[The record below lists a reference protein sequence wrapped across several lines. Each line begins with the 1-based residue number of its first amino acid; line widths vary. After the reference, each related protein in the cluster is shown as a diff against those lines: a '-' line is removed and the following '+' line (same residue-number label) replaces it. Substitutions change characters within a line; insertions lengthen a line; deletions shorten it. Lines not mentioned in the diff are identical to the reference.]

1 MFPFYDLDW
10 VLLLLAKYHRVNCK
24 NRSRRINF
32 IDTKDAANVNIIV
45 VGGKDF
51 LKRIGYWL
59 YEERRY
65 WIQNNPDI
73 YRTDRKEELIAVQ
86 VDRKMSPRSEQ

>member
-1 MFPFYDLDW
+1 M
-10 VLLLLAKYHRVNCK
+10 LLLLL
-24 NRSRRINF
+24 
-32 IDTKDAANVNIIV
+32 NVIV
-45 VGGKDF
+45 EKIF
-51 LKRIGYWL
+51 KKELAIG